1 MGFCHCYHALMD
13 TVTII
18 VGGALLVMVS
28 WFILRLSYT
37 VAMNLINGRKFHH
50 SLDQEF
56 SKLRL
61 NNMLAAL
68 GINKTDYI
76 YQTSVKDIHQQMK
89 SCSDCT
95 NTNECD
101 EKLSEADIDITEIE
115 FCNNEEDLKTIKQ
128 NQSAN
133 NSKKQK
139 TL

>member
-1 MGFCHCYHALMD
+1 MD
-13 TVTII
+13 AITII
-18 VGGALLVMVS
+18 VGGALLLMVS
-28 WFILRLSYT
+28 WFMLRLSYT

-50 SLDQEF
+50 SLGQEF

-61 NNMLAAL
+61 NNMLTAL

-76 YQTSVKDIHQQMK
+76 YQTSVKDIRQQMK

-101 EKLSEADIDITEIE
+101 EKLSKPDIDITEIE

-133 NSKKQK
+133 NALK
-139 TL
+139 